1 MASWRTSS
9 AFSRTT
15 SSAAAEGVGARRSAT
30 KSAIV
35 TSVSWPTAEI
45 TGIFD
50 AAIARATA
58 SSLNAQRSSSDPPP
72 RATTITS
79 RSPRR
84 FSVPSAWAISPA
96 AVSPWTRTGHTRTW
110 RPAKRR
116 VTTRRKS
123 RTAAPVGDVTSPTR
137 RGQRGQRPLPPGV
150 EEPLG
155 GEPGLQLLEGELERA
170 QAFRLQHLAHE
181 LVLAPDGVDVEPA
194 EREDVE
200 PVGRLEAHPPHPAP
214 EEDGPHLGL
223 LVLQREVD
231 VPRGV
236 DPQVRDLALDPE
248 PAEAALERVLDRA
261 RELRD
266 REDPAPG
273 VGERQ
278 RQAGHSGDSG
288 QPAGGVERVSHEHG
302 DRHRPDAAGHRRDR
316 AHARAHAS
324 RSPHRRRACR
334 PAAG

>member
-58 SSLNAQRSSSDPPP
+58 SSLNAHRSSSDPPP
-72 RATTITS
+72 RASTITS

-84 FSVPSAWAISPA
+84 FSVPSACGDLAGGGVALDADRAHEDLEAGEA
-96 AVSPWTRTGHTRTW
+96 AGDDPQEVPDGRAG
-110 RPAKRR
+110 RR
-116 VTTRRKS
+116 RDEPD
-123 RTAAPVGDVTSPTR
+123 AA
-137 RGQRGQRPLPPGV
+137 GQRGQRPLPPGV

-170 QAFRLQHLAHE
+170 EALRLQHLAHE

-200 PVGRLEAHPPHPAP
+200 PVGRLEAHTPH
-214 EEDGPHLGL
+214 
-223 LVLQREVD
+223 
-231 VPRGV
+231 RGSG
-236 DPQVRDLALDPE
+236 RG
-248 PAEAALERVLDRA
+248 R
-261 RELRD
+261 
-266 REDPAPG
+266 PAPG
-273 VGERQ
+273 
-278 RQAGHSGDSG
+278 
-288 QPAGGVERVSHEHG
+288 PP
-302 DRHRPDAAGHRRDR
+302 RPSA
-316 AHARAHAS
+316 
-324 RSPHRRRACR
+324 
-334 PAAG
+334 